1 MRKTL
6 VSLLVALVLLG
17 GVQVVWAG
25 KQKRVN
31 VLTAGLVGDGAT
43 DNTAA
48 LRAAIAAHGSL
59 TTYYFPPGTY
69 SLANVEITGLS
80 SITFEGDGP
89 TSIL

>member
-6 VSLLVALVLLG
+6 VCLLVALLLLC
-17 GVQVVWAG
+17 GVQVAWAG
-25 KQKRVN
+25 EQKRVN

-48 LRAAIAAHGSL
+48 LRAAIAANGSF

-69 SLANVEITGLS
+69 TYCISRRNLRGGIHLRVRWW
-80 SITFEGDGP
+80 
-89 TSIL
+89 